1 MRRKSLFNFNT
12 IKKKLLAGVFIPF
25 SIITLLLL
33 SSLVFTDK
41 VSQKFQKF
49 ITGVLKEAF
58 EFKEIEKDVIQIQQW
73 LTDISATRAAPGYDD
88 GFKEAEKYYK
98 DALRRIEILLKKYKK
113 INDHEKVNIL
123 KMFKKQLEDFYIMGI
138 KMANA
143 YIKYGPSEGN
153 KIMDKFD
160 PFAEALS
167 ETMKKL
173 IKDSENRLNKDE
185 RKIILSIKKFELKI
199 FIILVILGAFTII
212 FLLNFI
218 SSITTPLMRLN
229 NILKNMEKGDFR
241 EKLHLK
247 RNDEFGEMSES
258 FNKFVDSIKSITSTL
273 KDTSLELEKS
283 SSLLSFSVET
293 VSKATNEQVEQTQ
306 SVATSM
312 EELTA
317 TIEDNAKMVFSAN
330 EKFEEM
336 EKITKESSKTIEG
349 TIKTVENISEKT
361 SMLESVISELTHSI
375 GNVSNILNVITEIAD
390 QTNLLALNAAI
401 EAARAGEHGRGFAVV
416 ADEVRKLAER
426 TSKSVKEIN
435 DILSQIHHKTEDLK
449 DAMNIALEEVSKGK
463 EQAEQSRMML
473 EKIISSA
480 ESAKE
485 ISESIST
492 ATEEQ
497 AATVKDVN
505 QNISSINDGI
515 EMIKKELSSIFETS
529 EKVSKEAERLKKMIE
544 SFKTT

>member
-199 FIILVILGAFTII
+199 FIILVILSAFITI
-212 FLLNFI
+212 FLLKFI